1 MISTPN
7 HSNAP
12 TAIPFRVA
20 ILWNTISLNEH
31 GVSHRNQNELFHRL
45 KTKAYFGDF
54 IFNVVSAS
62 AVQYRN
68 DDFIHI

>member
-7 HSNAP
+7 HPNAP
-12 TAIPFRVA
+12 TPIPYRVA

-45 KTKAYFGDF
+45 KTKVYVGDL
-54 IFNVVSAS
+54 ILNVVSAS
-62 AVQYRN
+62 AIRYRS
-68 DDFIHI
+68 DDFIHV